1 MKKPLTY
8 NLFKAFLLIIA
19 TSLLPIHSQ
28 ARVIKVLAIGN
39 SFSEDAVEQNL
50 YELALAQGDTLIIG
64 NAFIPGCTIDHH
76 WDNSQTGK
84 AEYSYRKVT
93 DGISTK
99 TDKVSLKDI
108 ILDENWEV
116 ISLQQQSG
124 NSGIPE
130 SYGNL
135 GLLKNYVAETAANKN
150 AEIIWHATWAYA
162 NNYKS
167 SNFNP
172 YNNDQKQ
179 MFEAIC
185 NTIAQELPK
194 VGIEQ
199 YIPNNLTIQNARKI
213 LGDILNRDGFH
224 LSYTIGRYAAACTWC
239 EFLTGKN
246 IIGNAY
252 YPETISDSEA
262 LILQEA
268 AHKAIV
274 ETTKVYE

>member
-19 TSLLPIHSQ
+19 TSLLPIQSQ

-64 NAFIPGCTIDHH
+64 NAFIPGCTIDRH
-76 WDNSQTGK
+76 WDNAQTGK

-93 DGISTK
+93 DGIFTK

-135 GLLKNYVAETAANKN
+135 GLLKNYVAETATNKN
-150 AEIIWHATWAYA
+150 AEIIWHATWTYA

-172 YNNDQKQ
+172 YDNDQKQ

-194 VGIEQ
+194 VGIEK